1 MTPSV
6 TMHTFVVDEDG
17 EVFDL
22 LVDSYDPQYHHLNG
36 AVEALGQKAQAA

>member
-1 MTPSV
+1 
-6 TMHTFVVDEDG
+6 MHIFVVDEDG

-22 LVDSYDPQYHHLNG
+22 LVDSYDPQYHMDG